1 MTPNVEQPLEGVIVA
16 ILLVGA
22 ALMLTL
28 RWLSRV
34 RPDFRVGAAVTVA
47 YVVRLLAIAALNAT
61 GLGASLRG
69 GDETTFLDYA
79 THLAQQP
86 LGHGDFP
93 HGLYQLQTV
102 VFAMEIKLGF
112 LNETAMRVVQ
122 VGIALLGVALM
133 LGAVYDLGGPRAARL
148 AAWLLAFEPASIF
161 FGSELHRESLLEL
174 AAGMTVLGCTWVW
187 QRLDIRGILLAA
199 LGCLIAIE
207 IRSYAGWFMAC
218 GVTMIVLH
226 ASLRHMT
233 MKLRALPLLYGII
246 VVALIVAP
254 TLYAATGG
262 KNLKRLQ
269 SSQQANAYGIGEG
282 SGTANSDNL
291 ALEQVDFS
299 SRGAVITSLPT
310 KVRELLLEPYPW
322 QLDDASQMFGAVGTL
337 VVYAVILLLVRYMW
351 LSRGHIF
358 ERAGPFL
365 YILLTQM
372 IAYSL
377 TVGNAGTGFRYRSH
391 LTMLAIA
398 ALAILRSRVR
408 EQRPSLQTG
417 QPRDNEQS
425 VRDGRPVLVAR
436 A

>member
-1 MTPNVEQPLEGVIVA
+1 MPPVEQPLEGVIVA

-28 RWLSRV
+28 RWLGRV

-79 THLAQQP
+79 AQLARQP

-93 HGLYQLQTV
+93 HGIYQLQTV
-102 VFAMEIKLGF
+102 VFALEMKLGF

-122 VGIALLGVALM
+122 VGIALLGVVLM

-161 FGSELHRESLLEL
+161 FGSEIHRESLLEL
-174 AAGMTVLGCTWVW
+174 AAGMGVLGCTWVW
-187 QRLDIRGILLAA
+187 QRLDVRGILLAA
-199 LGCLIAIE
+199 LACLIAIE
-207 IRSYAGWFMAC
+207 TRSYAGWFMAC
-218 GVTMIVLH
+218 GVVMIVLH

-233 MKLRALPLLYGII
+233 VKLRALPLLYGVI
-246 VVALIVAP
+246 VAALIVAP

-262 KNLKRLQ
+262 KNLERLQ
-269 SSQQANAYGIGEG
+269 SSQQANAHGVGEG

-322 QLDDASQMFGAVGTL
+322 QLEDASQMFGAVGTL
-337 VVYAVILLLVRYMW
+337 IVYAVILLLVRYMW

-365 YILLTQM
+365 YILLTQL

-391 LTMLAIA
+391 LTTLAIA
-398 ALAILRSRVR
+398 TLAILGSRAR
-408 EQRPSLQTG
+408 AQEHGLKISDAG
-417 QPRDNEQS
+417 DNEQS
-425 VRDGRPVLVAR
+425 AR
-436 A
+436 NREETLAAHA

>member
-1 MTPNVEQPLEGVIVA
+1 MTPTVEEPLEGIIVA

-22 ALMLTL
+22 VLMFTL
-28 RWLSRV
+28 RWLGRV
-34 RPDFRVGAAVTVA
+34 RPELQVGAAVTVA
-47 YVVRLLAIAALNAT
+47 YVVRLLAIIALNAS

-79 THLAQQP
+79 AQLARQP

-93 HGLYQLQTV
+93 HGIYQLQTV
-102 VFAMEIKLGF
+102 VFAMEMKLGF

-122 VGIALLGVALM
+122 VGIALLGAVLM
-133 LGAVYDLGGPRAARL
+133 LGAIYDLGGPRAARL

-161 FGSELHRESLLEL
+161 FSSEIHRESLLEL

-187 QRLDIRGILLAA
+187 QRLDVRGILIAA
-199 LGCLIAIE
+199 LGCFIAIE
-207 IRSYAGWFMAC
+207 TRSYAGWFMAC
-218 GVTMIVLH
+218 GAVMIVLH
-226 ASLRHMT
+226 ASLRQMT

-246 VVALIVAP
+246 VAALIVAP

-269 SSQQANAYGIGEG
+269 TSQQANAYGIGEG

-310 KVRELLLEPYPW
+310 KVRELVLEPYPW
-322 QLDDASQMFGAVGTL
+322 QLEDASQMFGAVGTL
-337 VVYAVILLLVRYMW
+337 VVYAVILLLVRSMW
-351 LSRGHIF
+351 FGRGHIF

-365 YILLTQM
+365 YILLTQL

-377 TVGNAGTGFRYRSH
+377 TVGNAGTGFRYRAH
-391 LTMLAIA
+391 LTTLAIA
-398 ALAILRSRVR
+398 VLAILSSHVRAREHSRK
-408 EQRPSLQTG
+408 SDGTD
-417 QPRDNEQS
+417 DNEGS
-425 VRDGRPVLVAR
+425 AR
-436 A
+436 TLRETLAAHV